1 MYETIC
7 ECEKRNGDEESIACL
22 HCWGVLCGEAMS
34 TNVSANLNAVIP
46 AWTASDRLDSWKE
59 IATYLRREVRT
70 VQLWEKKEG
79 LPVHRHLHQQLGSVY
94 AFRPEIDRWRR
105 EISRHRSPLNEAE
118 FTMPAAGIRTSIRVL
133 PLKSLQGNAAW
144 DELCE
149 MVVAKTVA
157 ELQRLNPEGFA
168 VTMGEADSENQ
179 DTGYALRWSA
189 ERDGIALKIAA
200 ELLCAGKVEWS
211 QVYHAEKKDWDNAP
225 LQIAQHISQC
235 LWLKLVY
242 RPRPVAPER
251 RRQEL
256 KAREAYLKG
265 RYFWEQRSEPGLKKA
280 VQFFK
285 AAIHEDAGFALPYSG
300 LADSLTLLSFYE
312 IVPSSQ
318 IMPAARKAAQ
328 KAVELNPDL
337 AEAHASLADVLLHFD
352 RDWQGAEYE
361 YRRTIQCNPG
371 YALGYHWYSNL
382 LAARGQHD
390 AAHVA
395 IMNALEIDPV
405 SIITLVWAG
414 VTSYLARQFDEAIR
428 HYRSALQLAPDFVWA
443 HMYLAQALEQRG
455 DLIEALK
462 EFEAA
467 IRLARGSYCVRAM
480 KAHAHA
486 LAGDNVSAREML
498 RDLKTTTSPGC
509 LPSYDIAATYA
520 ALGEPN
526 RMIAWLNRACHERN
540 MKLFTLPQDPR
551 FDCFRR
557 RDDFKEI
564 VAQIGL
570 ARM

>member
-1 MYETIC
+1 MDS
-7 ECEKRNGDEESIACL
+7 NL
-22 HCWGVLCGEAMS
+22 
-34 TNVSANLNAVIP
+34 SANLNAVIP
-46 AWTASDRLDSWKE
+46 AGIASDRLDTWKE

-70 VQLWEKKEG
+70 VQLWEKKEC
-79 LPVHRHLHQQLGSVY
+79 LPVHRHFHQQLGSVY
-94 AFRPEIDRWRR
+94 AFRTEIDRWRR
-105 EISRHRSPLNEAE
+105 EISRHRSPLNETECTA
-118 FTMPAAGIRTSIRVL
+118 PAAGDRSLIRVL
-133 PLKSLQGNAAW
+133 PLQNLQDNTW
-144 DELCE
+144 DELCS
-149 MVVAKTVA
+149 MVAAKTIA
-157 ELQRLNPEGFA
+157 ELQRLNPEGFHVVPGLA
-168 VTMGEADSENQ
+168 GEADPENQ
-179 DTGYALRWSA
+179 ETGYALRWTA
-189 ERDGIALKIAA
+189 EREGTALKISA
-200 ELLCAGKVEWS
+200 ELLCAGKLQWS

-225 LQIAQHISQC
+225 QKIAQQLSQC
-235 LWLKLVY
+235 LWLKMVY

-251 RRQEL
+251 RRQEM

-265 RYFWEQRSEPGLKKA
+265 RYFWEQRSEPGLKRA

-285 AAIHEDAGFALPYSG
+285 AAIHEDPGFALPYSG

-312 IVPSSQ
+312 ILPSAQ

-352 RDWQGAEYE
+352 RDWRGAEYE
-361 YRRTIQCNPG
+361 YRRTIQCNPD

-414 VTSYLARQFDEAIR
+414 VTSYLARQFEEAIR
-428 HYRSALQLAPDFVWA
+428 HYRSALELAPDFVWA
-443 HMYLAQALEQRG
+443 HMYLAQALEQKG
-455 DLIEALK
+455 DLKEALK

-467 IRLARGSYCVRAM
+467 IRLARGNFCVRAM
-480 KAHAHA
+480 KAHTHA
-486 LAGDNVSAREML
+486 LAGDNASAREML
-498 RDLKTTTSPGC
+498 RDLKTATSPGC

-526 RMIAWLNRACHERN
+526 RMIVWLNRACHERN

-551 FDCFRR
+551 FDSFRR
-557 RDDFKEI
+557 RDDFKGI
-564 VAQIGL
+564 IAQIGL
-570 ARM
+570 RM

>member
-1 MYETIC
+1 
-7 ECEKRNGDEESIACL
+7 
-22 HCWGVLCGEAMS
+22 MS
-34 TNVSANLNAVIP
+34 TNLSANLNAVIP

-70 VQLWEKKEG
+70 VQLWEKKEA
-79 LPVHRHLHQQLGSVY
+79 LPVHRHFHQQLGSVY
-94 AFRPEIDRWRR
+94 AFRTEIDRWRR
-105 EISRHRSPLNEAE
+105 EISRHRSPLNETECTA
-118 FTMPAAGIRTSIRVL
+118 PVAGDRTLIRVL
-133 PLKSLQGNAAW
+133 PLKNLQDNTW
-144 DELCE
+144 DELCN
-149 MVVAKTVA
+149 MVTAKTAAV
-157 ELQRLNPEGFA
+157 LQRLNPGGFA
-168 VTMGEADSENQ
+168 VLAGEPDSENKE
-179 DTGYALRWSA
+179 TGYALRWLA
-189 ERDGIALKIAA
+189 ERDGTALKISA

-211 QVYHAEKKDWDNAP
+211 QIYRAEKKDWDNAP
-225 LQIAQHISQC
+225 QQIAQQIAQC
-235 LWLKLVY
+235 LWLKMVY

-251 RRQEL
+251 RRQQM

-265 RYFWEQRSEPGLKKA
+265 RYFWEQRSELGLKRA
-280 VQFFK
+280 VLFFK
-285 AAIHEDAGFALPYSG
+285 AAIHEDPGFALPYSG

-312 IVPSSQ
+312 IVPSAQ

-337 AEAHASLADVLLHFD
+337 AEAHASLADILLHFD
-352 RDWQGAEYE
+352 RNWQGAEYE

-390 AAHVA
+390 AAHIA

-414 VTSYLARQFDEAIR
+414 VTSYLARQFDEAIK
-428 HYRSALQLAPDFVWA
+428 HYRSALELAPDFVWA
-443 HMYLAQALEQRG
+443 HMYLAQALEQKG
-455 DLIEALK
+455 DLKEALE

-467 IRLARGSYCVRAM
+467 IRLARGNYCVRAM
-480 KAHAHA
+480 KAHTHA

-498 RDLKTTTSPGC
+498 RDLKMATSPGC

-526 RMIAWLNRACHERN
+526 RMVAWLNRACHERN

-551 FDCFRR
+551 FDSFRR

-570 ARM
+570 ARV

>member
-1 MYETIC
+1 
-7 ECEKRNGDEESIACL
+7 
-22 HCWGVLCGEAMS
+22 MS
-34 TNVSANLNAVIP
+34 TNLSANLNAVIP
-46 AWTASDRLDSWKE
+46 VWTTSDRLDSWKE

-79 LPVHRHLHQQLGSVY
+79 LPVHRHFHQQLGSVY
-94 AFRPEIDRWRR
+94 AFRSEIDRWRR
-105 EISRHRSPLNEAE
+105 EISRHRSPLNEPECAA
-118 FTMPAAGIRTSIRVL
+118 PAADDRTLIRVL
-133 PLKSLQGNAAW
+133 PLKNLQDNAAW
-144 DELCE
+144 DELCS
-149 MVVAKTVA
+149 MVTAKTVA
-157 ELQRLNPEGFA
+157 ELQRLNPDRFA
-168 VTMGEADSENQ
+168 MVPVEADPENQ
-179 DTGYALRWSA
+179 ETGYVLRWFA
-189 ERDGIALKIAA
+189 ALDGTALKISA
-200 ELLCAGKVEWS
+200 ELLCSGKVEWS
-211 QVYHAEKKDWDNAP
+211 QVYQAEKKDWNHAP
-225 LQIAQHISQC
+225 QQIAQQISQC
-235 LWLKLVY
+235 LWLKIAY

-251 RRQEL
+251 RRQEMN
-256 KAREAYLKG
+256 AREAYLKG
-265 RYFWEQRSEPGLKKA
+265 RYFWEQRSEPGLKRA

-285 AAIHEDAGFALPYSG
+285 AAIHEDPGFALPYSG

-312 IVPSSQ
+312 IVPSAQ
-318 IMPAARKAAQ
+318 IMPSARKAAL

-352 RDWQGAEYE
+352 RDWQNAEYE
-361 YRRTIQCNPG
+361 YRRTIQCNPS

-428 HYRSALQLAPDFVWA
+428 RYRSALELAPDFVWA
-443 HMYLAQALEQRG
+443 HMYLAQAFEQKG
-455 DLIEALK
+455 DLKEALK

-467 IRLARGSYCVRAM
+467 IRLARGNFCVRAM
-480 KAHAHA
+480 KAHTYA
-486 LAGDNVSAREML
+486 LAGDNASAREML
-498 RDLKTTTSPGC
+498 RDLKMATSPGC

-551 FDCFRR
+551 FDSFRR